1 MRTANDGKKN
11 GGNEVESTPT
21 YAAVRSLDNEVF
33 YGKIVGIEESE
44 KGTATVR
51 MEGARQIK
59 DWSGT
64 ATFSE
69 LTTLGVSEPR
79 LCRFLSPMVGESVIL
94 RVYDITP
101 LTDKVRE
108 SFDAVPVWTEH

>member
-1 MRTANDGKKN
+1 VRTANGKKKE
-11 GGNEVESTPT
+11 GDEVESTPE
-21 YAAVRSLDNEVF
+21 YAAVRSLNYEVF
-33 YGKIVGIEESE
+33 YGKIVDIKESGG
-44 KGTATVR
+44 GTATVR

-59 DWSGT
+59 GWSWA

-69 LTTLGVSEPR
+69 LTTLGVSEPE
-79 LCRFLSPMVGESVIL
+79 LCRFLAPVVGESVIL